1 MATVPHLTLVTKS
14 NVGSPC
20 CLRGFLWPNVSLS
33 ERCVPSLSANHVLNV
48 CCFCV
53 ASGFCLVTPMCRP
66 LFCGLL
72 CLCCDFF
79 LACWRA
85 SHNTALKT
93 WGGCTHQSFHCVYI
107 CMHTHHMWGG
117 AIHWTHR
124 LPSILNDGNMFFDQF
139 LTWENP
145 VLRVFLVCVFFPQ
158 KRRFS
163 RIFEKHPFAVMQS
176 HMDWP

>member
-20 CLRGFLWPNVSLS
+20 WLRGFLWPNVSLS

-53 ASGFCLVTPMCRP
+53 ASGVCLVTPMCRP

-79 LACWRA
+79 LACWWA

-107 CMHTHHMWGG
+107 CMHTTTCGVELSTGHTVSLRF
-117 AIHWTHR
+117 WTTETCF
-124 LPSILNDGNMFFDQF
+124 SISFWPGKTRFYVCFWCVCVCLKNA
-139 LTWENP
+139 
-145 VLRVFLVCVFFPQ
+145 VFLE
-158 KRRFS
+158 FS
-163 RIFEKHPFAVMQS
+163 KNTLLPYMQS
-176 HMDWP
+176 PMDWP